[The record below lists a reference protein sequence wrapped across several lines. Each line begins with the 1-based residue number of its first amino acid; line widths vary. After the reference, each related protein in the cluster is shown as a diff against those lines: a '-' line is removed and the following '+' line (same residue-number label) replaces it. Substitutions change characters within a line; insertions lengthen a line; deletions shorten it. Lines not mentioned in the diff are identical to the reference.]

1 MLSIALIKLEQN
13 CFEVKRIADDMQQQV
28 EQVKSSYKIIQINR
42 DLKTA
47 QLSKD
52 QMQNILLEFQQKL
65 SYLECM
71 MNQIMGLKDIFT
83 FNLNQ
88 LLESELNDSQ
98 KSYNQKSPNVHIEY
112 YLERDQKQN
121 QNDIKIEEN
130 QFDDNKIFYSSF
142 SSSKKKSNND
152 SIQKEQ
158 TDQKN
163 QDEQVQ
169 EFDDDYLFESGSKL
183 PQDTQKP
190 NLNLNENEQY
200 SHLNLFN
207 RKIVKKQP
215 YKVPEKILD
224 EKIQHYSIKNLYDA
238 NVFDM
243 DQSKLRKQKDNKKF
257 SNDSIAQCIDYLQKN
272 KQIDWGKVYESWR
285 QLEQISKM
293 KIPNYFYTADFRN
306 NLKIKGV
313 TSNLSKQEILD
324 LFELSKLFR
333 SQSAFSK
340 FLQLSRDQ
348 IGKMFK
354 RKLGVKLVEQK
365 SIFQCFNQK

>member
-1 MLSIALIKLEQN
+1 MLSIPLIKLEQN

-28 EQVKSSYKIIQINR
+28 EQVKSSFKIIQINR

-47 QLSKD
+47 SLSKD

-71 MNQIMGLKDIFT
+71 MSQIVGLKDIFT

-88 LLESELNDSQ
+88 LLESELYDSQ
-98 KSYNQKSPNVHIEY
+98 KNYNSKSPNVHIEY
-112 YLERDQKQN
+112 YLERQQKEDQN
-121 QNDIKIEEN
+121 NIKVEDN
-130 QFDDNKIFYSSF
+130 QFEDNKMFYSSF
-142 SSSKKKSNND
+142 SSSQKKSNND
-152 SIQKEQ
+152 SIYKEQ

-163 QDEQVQ
+163 QEDQMLEL
-169 EFDDDYLFESGSKL
+169 DDDQLFESGSKL
-183 PQDTQKP
+183 HQETQNP
-190 NLNLNENEQY
+190 NKNDKEQY

-207 RKIVKKQP
+207 RRIVKKQP
-215 YKVPEKILD
+215 YKVPEKIME

-238 NVFDM
+238 KVFDM
-243 DQSKLRKQKDNKKF
+243 DQSKFKMQKDKKYQ
-257 SNDSIAQCIDYLQKN
+257 NDSIAQCIDYLQKN

-285 QLEQISKM
+285 QLEQVSKM

-365 SIFQCFNQK
+365 SIYYCQNQK